1 MAFLDIEKAQ
11 KNSKA
16 NKGHKGYIKGQINKS
31 ITIFY
36 FFSPFWDHW
45 DLIEWKMTLVQIPR
59 PKRPLKDH
67 LIA

>member
-11 KNSKA
+11 KNSKT

-31 ITIFY
+31 ITFY
-36 FFSPFWDHW
+36 NFSPFWDHC
-45 DLIEWKMTLVQIPR
+45 DLMEWKMTLGQIPR
-59 PKRPLKDH
+59 PERPLKGH